1 MGKRVHYVRAVSETE
16 EHQLRTL
23 ANSRTQ
29 PHRFV
34 QRAQLIVN
42 MLDEQPTDGLQSRH
56 TGWIQ
61 NRGFRS
67 AMGFSD
73 STKKELK
80 DSPIN
85 PGAAHRKTAFDRGS
99 Q

>member
-29 PHRFV
+29 LHRLV

-42 MLDEQPTDGLQSRH
+42 MMDDSQLTSSKSCNAGR
-56 TGWIQ
+56 IQ
-61 NRGFRS
+61 NGGFRR
-67 AMGFSD
+67 ALDLSD
-73 STKKELK
+73 STKKALK

-85 PGAAHRKTAFDRGS
+85 PEVAHRKRIR
-99 Q
+99 

>member
-29 PHRFV
+29 LSSVCAESP
-34 QRAQLIVN
+34 VN
-42 MLDEQPTDGLQSRH
+42 RQHVGRQPTDGLQSRH
-56 TGWIQ
+56 TGLDSK
-61 NRGFRS
+61 RGFPERN
-67 AMGFSD
+67 GFSD
-73 STKKELK
+73 STVKALK

-85 PGAAHRKTAFDRGS
+85 PGVAHRKRIR
-99 Q
+99 